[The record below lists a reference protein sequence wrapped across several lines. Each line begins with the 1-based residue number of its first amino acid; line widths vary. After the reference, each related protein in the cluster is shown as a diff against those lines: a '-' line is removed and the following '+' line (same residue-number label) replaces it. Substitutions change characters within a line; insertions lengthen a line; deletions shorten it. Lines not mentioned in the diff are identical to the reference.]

1 MKTADT
7 KEWGVAVGGGAKTS
21 PPCGDAHG
29 LEGWDRMRDT
39 ELEMLYQEEPV
50 GGVDREWIRDGVLL
64 YRTKTIK
71 SGDMIEAV
79 CFPYTG
85 HRSGARAAREH
96 VTRAAQQRVNMR
108 NARRRI
114 LRKVQ
119 CNFGPG
125 AAFVTLTYAE
135 MPREEQAEKE
145 LDRYLAR
152 LRGAAKKDGGKL
164 QYVAV
169 TEISSTGRVH
179 HHILVEGVTR
189 ETAERKWRKG
199 FVNSRQY
206 QANPSGFAGLVA
218 YMLKKNST
226 VRGSNDEDEEI
237 RNRRIRCSKGL
248 KEPRES
254 VSDHKI
260 SKSRMERIACEAE
273 EQGREIF
280 ERLYPGYE
288 MRERPTV
295 LRSEWMP
302 GAYVYARLWKK
313 GAVCRWGN

>member
-1 MKTADT
+1 
-7 KEWGVAVGGGAKTS
+7 
-21 PPCGDAHG
+21 
-29 LEGWDRMRDT
+29 MRDT

-50 GGVDREWIRDGVLL
+50 GGGDRDWIRDGVLL

-85 HRSGARAAREH
+85 RRSGNRAARMN
-96 VTRAAQQRVNMR
+96 VTREAQRRVNMR

-135 MPREEQAEKE
+135 MPEEQEAEKE
-145 LDRYLAR
+145 LDKYLAR
-152 LRGAAKKDGGKL
+152 IRWAAKKAGEQLK
-164 QYVAV
+164 YVAV

-179 HHILVEGVTR
+179 HHILLEGVSR
-189 ETAERKWRKG
+189 ETAERKWKRG

-206 QANPSGFAGLVA
+206 QANPSGFAGLVS
-218 YMLKKNST
+218 YMLKKDST

-260 SKSRMERIACEAE
+260 SKSRIERIACEAE

-295 LRSEWMP
+295 RRSEWMP

-313 GAVCRWGN
+313 GAVCRWPS